1 VKTQKPRI
9 AVLTKKVE
17 AKKPAHASPAPRTR
31 VQPTKAKLVAALK
44 KLHPMD

>member
-1 VKTQKPRI
+1 MKKKLLKTATVVAKVDPRKP
-9 AVLTKKVE
+9 LPPPMPT
-17 AKKPAHASPAPRTR
+17 RTR

>member
-1 VKTQKPRI
+1 MKKKILKTATVVAKVDPRKPLPPPVRS
-9 AVLTKKVE
+9 A
-17 AKKPAHASPAPRTR
+17 R

>member
-1 VKTQKPRI
+1 MKTQKPRI

-17 AKKPAHASPAPRTR
+17 AKKPAHVPAPRPR
-31 VQPTKAKLVAALK
+31 VPPTKAKLVAALK